1 MKTYINWSD
10 LNFPWSEIIINDI
23 YLTWEDISI
32 IEEVQRLLRGSSPG
46 DKDAYEEWVK
56 SNPWK
61 KIGEEIGEEKTEKF
75 IKVFCTINNIEYQK
89 GKMIKENIQ
98 VSVSQFEKVFNESVR
113 VKIDL
118 KKEYIDYGNK

>member
-61 KIGEEIGEEKTEKF
+61 KIGERIGEEKTEKF